1 MKKFAFV
8 AVAAL
13 SMVFA
18 SCGKKLSP
26 QAEKAWSDFKEVASK
41 LDSEEKISELSMDEF
56 MELNA
61 KWLEANKA
69 MLGNSVDIA
78 ATNEAIVDSME
89 VIANK
94 VNPVLQKTTELMKA
108 AQAEEAGE
116 AGEAE
121 AAAAEETSTE
131 E

>member
-1 MKKFAFV
+1 
-8 AVAAL
+8 
-13 SMVFA
+13 
-18 SCGKKLSP
+18 
-26 QAEKAWSDFKEVASK
+26 
-41 LDSEEKISELSMDEF
+41 MDEF

-69 MLGNSVDIA
+69 MLDNSVDIA

-108 AQAEEAGE
+108 AQAGEAGE